1 MAYHGYIPLIKTF
14 LSKLDSPKVLEIG
27 LDRGVTTIPLVVF
40 MSRLHEKYEFVGIDV
55 KVQEQLLITLK
66 NIDVSKDQ
74 RVMLHQENS
83 LNMLPE
89 LVKKNDKFD
98 VILIDGD
105 HNYYTVKKELEHLE
119 DLAKPTSLVLIDD
132 YHGRWSEKDLWYA
145 DREDYTSVQDVTA
158 KVDTDK
164 HGVKPAVDEY
174 LEKNGTWDT
183 RVLIQG
189 EPILMYKKKTIFN
202 QNLFDVLS

>member
-14 LSKLDSPKVLEIG
+14 LSRVETPRVLEVG

-40 MSRLHEKYEFVGIDV
+40 MSRFHKKYEFVGVDV
-55 KVQEQLLITLK
+55 KLQEQLLITIK
-66 NIDVSKDQ
+66 NIDVAKDQ
-74 RVMLHQENS
+74 KVNLHQENS
-83 LNMLPE
+83 LKLLPE
-89 LVKKNDKFD
+89 LAKKGEKFD

-105 HNYYTVKKELEHLE
+105 HNYYTVKQELQHLE
-119 DLAKPTSLVLIDD
+119 DLAKSTSLVLIDD

-145 DREDYTSVQDVTA
+145 DREDYASVQDATT
-158 KVDTDK
+158 KIDTDK

-174 LEKNGTWDT
+174 LEKNGTWET
-183 RVLIQG
+183 KLLIQG
-189 EPILMYKKKTIFN
+189 EPILLYKKKTTFN